1 MRSKAI
7 LVALLLTA
15 SLAPGQTWSDAER
28 EILTLQ
34 DQRSLGNG
42 KLVSFLSRPDARLRY
57 RALVA
62 LANIQDRSVDSVVAT
77 LLRDSD
83 GSVRAAAAFA
93 LGQIGSA
100 ASQPALLGALREEK
114 DTLVVGRILEALGRS
129 GDGEGLN
136 QVIDILIDNKNDY
149 VAAEQAIAIARFAL
163 RGTKSEQSIWHCFEL
178 LSEPNAD
185 VRWKALFALWRS
197 APHGLID
204 VEIAKRESLLTAL
217 TRDPSADVRMNLATL
232 LGKGTSSYSRDLI
245 LELDKFERMNPDWR
259 VQVQIVKSFGALSQV
274 FPELHNDL
282 ASYLESPND
291 HVTIAT
297 LQVYAALARQAVLAS
312 ADTVALRG
320 KLLKLVAT
328 RNADAELTRGEAF
341 VVLAR
346 MFPDEYGKKNYYAEK
361 DLSIRERTKVIE
373 ALSYVPTGRSFSVI
387 FYSLD
392 DENVRVAMAAWD
404 FVRRFLTPT
413 TIAKIRSGDQE
424 WGDARGTLYRK
435 TLNALNRHDMAITH
449 LVANALADTVFF
461 GIFREAGLSDSLV
474 LAFKSAYELL
484 SSPDDVEAMQA
495 ALVAMGRIGDARFIP
510 TLEKAL
516 NDPDRTVAS
525 GAAGALYRITRQDH
539 SAKIPQSSRPTRTDF
554 DWPMLASISPSAKA
568 VLKTNKGIV
577 TLRLLKDD
585 APFTVLSFVK
595 LAQKGFYKGLGFHR
609 VVPNFVV
616 QGGDPRGDGWG
627 GPGYAIRS
635 EFSFARFDRGAV
647 GIASAGKDTEG
658 CQFFMTHLPTPHLD
672 GRFTVFARVVDGL
685 NVVDRLQVGDVI
697 ESVTI
702 EP

>member
-1 MRSKAI
+1 MRSKAV
-7 LVALLLTA
+7 LLALLVTA
-15 SLAPGQTWSDAER
+15 SLVQGQTWNEAER

-42 KLVSFLSRPDARLRY
+42 KLVSFLSNPDAGLRY
-57 RALVA
+57 RALIA
-62 LANIQDRSVDSVVAT
+62 LANIQDRTVDSAVAV
-77 LLRDSD
+77 LLRDTD
-83 GSVRAAAAFA
+83 GRVRAAAAFA

-100 ASQPALLGALREEK
+100 ASQDALLRALREEK

-129 GDGEGLN
+129 GDGEGLS
-136 QVIDILIDNKNDY
+136 QVIDILGDNKNSCILS
-149 VAAEQAIAIARFAL
+149 EQAIAIARFAL

-178 LSEPNAD
+178 LAQPDAD

-204 VEIAKRESLLTAL
+204 VEIAKRESLLTLL

-232 LGKGTSSYSRDLI
+232 LGKGTSGYARDLI
-245 LELDKFERMNPDWR
+245 LEMDKSERKNPDWR
-259 VQVQIVKSFGALSQV
+259 VQVQIVKSIGALSSA
-274 FPELHNDL
+274 FPELYDAL
-282 ASYLESPND
+282 AAYLESPND
-291 HVTIAT
+291 HVTIAA
-297 LQVYAALARQAVLAS
+297 LQVFASLARQAVIAS
-312 ADTVALRG
+312 ADTVSLRG

-328 RNADAELTRGEAF
+328 RNAEAELTRGEAY
-341 VVLAR
+341 VVLAKL
-346 MFPDEYGKKNYYAEK
+346 FPDEYGKKNYYADK

-373 ALSYVPTGRSFSVI
+373 AMSYVPTGRSFSVI

-404 FVRRFLTPT
+404 FVRRFLTPS

-435 TLNALNRHDMAITH
+435 TMNALNRHDMAITH

-461 GIFREAGLSDSLV
+461 GIFKEAGLSDSLV
-474 LAFKSAYELL
+474 LAFKSAFELL

-495 ALVAMGRIGDARFIP
+495 AVVAMGRIGDLRFIP

-525 GAAGALYRITRQDH
+525 GAAGALYRITGQDH
-539 SAKIPQSSRPTRTDF
+539 SAKIPQSSRSKRTDF
-554 DWPMLASISPSAKA
+554 DWSTLASIGPSAKA
-568 VLKTNKGIV
+568 VLKTNKGVV
-577 TLRLLKDD
+577 TLQLLKND

-595 LAQKGFYKGLGFHR
+595 LARKGFYNGLGFHR

-658 CQFFMTHLPTPHLD
+658 CQFFITHLPTPHLD
-672 GRFTVFARVVDGL
+672 GRFSVFARVVDGFS
-685 NVVDRLQVGDVI
+685 VVDRLQVGDII
-697 ESVTI
+697 ENVTI